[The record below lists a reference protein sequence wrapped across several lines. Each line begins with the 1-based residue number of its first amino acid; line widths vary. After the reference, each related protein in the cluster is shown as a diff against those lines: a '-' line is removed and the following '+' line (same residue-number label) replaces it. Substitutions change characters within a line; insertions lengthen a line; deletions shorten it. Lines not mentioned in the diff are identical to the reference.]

1 MTTNHQSTFHLF
13 PLANPLR
20 KIFIF
25 FTICLCGFVVVPA
38 LGQNVSPIRG
48 RVVGA
53 AEVHGLR
60 AILSNDRTLLDVV
73 PDAQGKFIFE
83 GVEPGDYV
91 LKVNGVGY
99 DTGRSHSLTIVP
111 AEMGDGVSEE
121 LLFQVHQLPDADFL
135 FQWEDDSSSAGVEY
149 SSHINK
155 PVEVEILGKKETING
170 QNYHQRLWQDYSVA
184 LSDEQQVWSQEHAY
198 RLLETL
204 DQIFQHIDQLAPSK
218 WILSDEHLV
227 DDVTFKKV
235 GAEEEV
241 VVSKHVFTYAEP
253 VLAKVEGKRG
263 TYFSKRLHH
272 ACVRFVTEDGR
283 NRSRVER
290 ILEKRFGVR
299 ISDLDYTDLTR
310 ETTGETEARFQ
321 EFHSEE
327 LLQIINTFEEMPEG
341 FHKIPNL
348 KYLVRRNTGQ
358 DHPLYP
364 NAPAVA
370 WSSLEDGY
378 IEFMDFA
385 FTTTSLDYLHRL
397 IIHEKAHFIYA
408 SLLSS
413 TLRAKWKE
421 VGGWYENPD
430 DPEGW
435 STAKTTEF
443 VSAYA
448 HKKNPDED
456 FAESVSYF
464 VINPDKLRSRSLPK
478 YEFIR
483 DYVMQGTIYQSK
495 IREDLTFEVLNLYP
509 DYDYPGKIKSVGILV
524 EGEPEQDK
532 TLTLTVKL
540 HTMPGVLDSAT
551 KGRLRITSEAGTF
564 KDMYLHPVDENGT
577 GIDSSHTLRGSIIL
591 SKYAKAGFWFTD
603 QITVWDKV
611 GNERHSGVDDF
622 GWQLYLDN
630 PLEDIDPPQ
639 YVKDSITTMV
649 EDATVDGQP
658 VQVLK
663 IQWQAEENRQMD
675 EWANC
680 YVSLLPPGGE
690 AYRLEK
696 YGYRI
701 DDGDDGYN
709 SKTKTCRV
717 DFVIPE
723 FYRTGIYYVQFIKM
737 RDQARNQSSIYF
749 SEQPGD
755 EPSVAVPILTS
766 NPDTVPP
773 ELDLNKIYVL
783 AEPTNP
789 EAPNGETIVTL
800 NYQVK
805 DDISGL
811 GKVSY
816 QLRDPQGLEHHYYHY
831 HENFHSL
838 FFDGDPSSWF
848 SYQDSVVL
856 PVGSAPG
863 TWGVSELYLQDK
875 AHNFKVYDFTETIR
889 FSLGDT
895 VDTKPVRIVGYVMK
909 PFGFSFNTEEG
920 KGYTV
925 EATGDLLKW
934 NRVETTQGTGSTVQ
948 FTDERESL
956 FEKQY
961 YRVKTQ

>member
-1 MTTNHQSTFHLF
+1 MKKIIILSTL
-13 PLANPLR
+13 
-20 KIFIF
+20 
-25 FTICLCGFVVVPA
+25 CLCGFVVVPA
-38 LGQNVSPIRG
+38 LGQNVSPIKG

-53 AEVHGLR
+53 GEAHGLR
-60 AILSNDRTLLDVV
+60 AILSNDRALLDVV

-99 DTGRSHSLTIVP
+99 DTGHSRSLTIVP
-111 AEMGDGVSEE
+111 AAMGNGASEE
-121 LLFQVHQLPDADFL
+121 LVFQVHRLPDADFL

-149 SSHINK
+149 SSYINK

-170 QNYHQRLWQDYSVA
+170 QNYHQRLWQNYSVA

-204 DQIFQHIDQLAPSK
+204 DQIFDGYYEKHIDQLAPSK

-241 VVSKHVFTYAEP
+241 VVSAHVFTYAEP

-272 ACVRFVTEDGR
+272 ACVRFVTEDGD

-299 ISDLDYTDLTR
+299 ISDLDYADLTR

-370 WSSLEDGY
+370 WSSLQDGY

-408 SLLSS
+408 SLLSG
-413 TLRAKWKE
+413 TLRAKWNE

-435 STAKTTEF
+435 STIKTTEF

-464 VINPDKLRSRSLPK
+464 IINPDKLRSRSLPK

-509 DYDYPGKIKSVGILV
+509 DYDYPGKIKSVVILV
-524 EGEPEQDK
+524 EGEPKQDK

-540 HTMPGVLDSAT
+540 HTMPGALDSAA

-577 GIDSSHTLRGSIIL
+577 GIDSGHTLKGSIIL

-603 QITVWDKV
+603 QITIWDEV
-611 GNERHSGVDDF
+611 GNERHSGVNDF

-663 IQWQAEENRQMD
+663 IEWQVEENRQMND
-675 EWANC
+675 LSNC

-696 YGYRI
+696 YGYGI

-709 SKTKTCRV
+709 SKTKKCRV

-723 FYRTGIYYVQFIKM
+723 FYRTGIYNVQEIVM
-737 RDQARNQSSIYF
+737 ADQARNRSWIYF
-749 SEQPGD
+749 SGQLGD
-755 EPSVAVPILTS
+755 EPSVSVPILTS
-766 NPDTVPP
+766 NQDTTPP

-800 NYQVK
+800 SYQVR

-811 GKVSY
+811 GTVSY

-838 FFDGDPSSWF
+838 FFDGDPSSWS

-863 TWGVSELYLQDK
+863 IWGVSELYLQDK
-875 AHNFKVYDFTETIR
+875 ANNFKVYDFTETIR
-889 FSLGDT
+889 FSLGNT
-895 VDTKPVRIVGYVMK
+895 VDTKPVRIVGYVME
-909 PFGFSFNTEEG
+909 PFGFSFDTG
-920 KGYTV
+920 KDKSYTV
-925 EATGDLLKW
+925 EATDDLLKW
-934 NRVETTQGTGSTVQ
+934 NRVQTLQGTGSAVQ
-948 FTDERESL
+948 FTDSRKAL

-961 YRVKTQ
+961 YRVKTQQ